1 MPKMYIQL
9 AVFKGADAQGG
20 KRTMLR
26 TNSKKAR
33 EAVRAYVA
41 EKTRG
46 QDGAEVEGFEEAAAV
61 IAGEWDAYK
70 YPGLDRQFGHS
81 LTEAFR
87 HFAEGLPNDLF
98 DYLAAGDTVELVGD
112 MLEQTEAERSKYSNM
127 QACDLL
133 TLLIYREVSK
143 AAEIRF

>member
-1 MPKMYIQL
+1 
-9 AVFKGADAQGG
+9 
-20 KRTMLR
+20 MLK
-26 TNSKKAR
+26 TNSRKAR

-46 QDGAEVEGFEEAAAV
+46 RDGAEAKTFEEAAAV

-70 YPGLDRQFGHS
+70 YPGLDRQSGHS
-81 LTEAFR
+81 LAEAFR
-87 HFAEGLPNDLF
+87 HFAAGLPNDLF

-112 MLEQTEAERSKYSNM
+112 MLEQTEAERSKYSDS

-133 TLLIYREVSK
+133 TRLILREVSK